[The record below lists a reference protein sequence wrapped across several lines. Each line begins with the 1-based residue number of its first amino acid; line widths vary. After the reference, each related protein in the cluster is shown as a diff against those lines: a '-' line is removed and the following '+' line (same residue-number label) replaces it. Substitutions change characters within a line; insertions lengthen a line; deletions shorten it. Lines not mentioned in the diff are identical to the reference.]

1 MHIPF
6 RPDPQ
11 DPSETLC
18 FTSLFVCL
26 FQASGKDNLS
36 SVHPPISGNR
46 REKGDFIMNK
56 YTSEKTSDKKY
67 YVLFE
72 TDEEGIR
79 QYKAASEQERIG
91 TSLSKMR
98 VEGEIVPAIKLE
110 VDKST
115 YDTFKRDQWM
125 EEYRY
130 KQENR
135 CLIGGAGGKSRF
147 CPCRI
152 PNPEYKE
159 GGTAPKTIMNDCAK
173 CKYYRSFKSTK
184 GKVFFS
190 TLTVIDDHGNEAPF
204 DPASPYP
211 LNQADNYMELLYGL
225 IRFIKVQHPKYSKY
239 TELVE
244 LLGHEHTLKEAS
256 VILGKPY
263 RTLYGWILTLRP
275 IFDEYM
281 DTVSRI

>member
-1 MHIPF
+1 
-6 RPDPQ
+6 
-11 DPSETLC
+11 
-18 FTSLFVCL
+18 
-26 FQASGKDNLS
+26 
-36 SVHPPISGNR
+36 
-46 REKGDFIMNK
+46 MNK

-91 TSLSKMR
+91 TSLTKMR

-135 CLIGGAGGKSRF
+135 CIIGGAGGKSKF

-159 GGTAPKTIMNDCAK
+159 GGTDPKTITNDCTK

-204 DPASPYP
+204 DPASP
-211 LNQADNYMELLYGL
+211 LNQADKYMELLYGL
-225 IRFIKVQHPKYSKY
+225 IRFIKVQHPKYSN
-239 TELVE
+239 
-244 LLGHEHTLKEAS
+244 LGHEHTLKEAS

-263 RTLYGWILTLRP
+263 RTLYGWLLTLRP

-281 DTVSRI
+281 DTISHI

>member
-1 MHIPF
+1 MKK
-6 RPDPQ
+6 
-11 DPSETLC
+11 E
-18 FTSLFVCL
+18 
-26 FQASGKDNLS
+26 N
-36 SVHPPISGNR
+36 
-46 REKGDFIMNK
+46 IMNK

-135 CLIGGAGGKSRF
+135 CIIGGAGGKSRF

-159 GGTAPKTIMNDCAK
+159 SGT
-173 CKYYRSFKSTK
+173 
-184 GKVFFS
+184 V
-190 TLTVIDDHGNEAPF
+190 V
-204 DPASPYP
+204 
-211 LNQADNYMELLYGL
+211 
-225 IRFIKVQHPKYSKY
+225 V
-239 TELVE
+239 V
-244 LLGHEHTLKEAS
+244 
-256 VILGKPY
+256 
-263 RTLYGWILTLRP
+263 
-275 IFDEYM
+275 
-281 DTVSRI
+281 

>member
-1 MHIPF
+1 
-6 RPDPQ
+6 
-11 DPSETLC
+11 
-18 FTSLFVCL
+18 
-26 FQASGKDNLS
+26 
-36 SVHPPISGNR
+36 
-46 REKGDFIMNK
+46 MNK
-56 YTSEKTSDKKY
+56 KVTESTSDKKY

-79 QYKAASEQERIG
+79 QYKASSEQERNG

-98 VEGEIVPAIKLE
+98 VEGKMLPAIKLE

-115 YDTFKRDQWM
+115 YDTFKREQWM

-135 CLIGGAGGKSRF
+135 CIIGGAGGKSRF

-159 GGTAPKTIMNDCAK
+159 SGTAPKTIINDCAK
-173 CKYYRSFKSTK
+173 CQYYRSFKSEK

-190 TLTVIDDHGNEAPF
+190 TLTVTDNHGNEDPF
-204 DPASPYP
+204 DPASLNP
-211 LNQADNYMELLYGL
+211 LNQADEYMKLLYGL
-225 IRFIKVQHPKYSKY
+225 IRFIKIHHPKYSKY

-244 LLGHEHTLKEAS
+244 LLGHEDTLKEAS
-256 VILGKPY
+256 IILGKPY

-275 IFDEYM
+275 IFDEYI
-281 DTVSRI
+281 DTLSHI

>member
-1 MHIPF
+1 
-6 RPDPQ
+6 
-11 DPSETLC
+11 
-18 FTSLFVCL
+18 
-26 FQASGKDNLS
+26 
-36 SVHPPISGNR
+36 
-46 REKGDFIMNK
+46 
-56 YTSEKTSDKKY
+56 
-67 YVLFE
+67 
-72 TDEEGIR
+72 
-79 QYKAASEQERIG
+79 
-91 TSLSKMR
+91 
-98 VEGEIVPAIKLE
+98 
-110 VDKST
+110 
-115 YDTFKRDQWM
+115 M

-135 CLIGGAGGKSRF
+135 CIIGGAGGKSRF

-159 GGTAPKTIMNDCAK
+159 SGTAPKTIINDCAK
-173 CKYYRSFKSTK
+173 CQYYRSFKSEK

-190 TLTVIDDHGNEAPF
+190 TLTVTDNHGNEDPF

-211 LNQADNYMELLYGL
+211 LNQADEYMKLLYGL
-225 IRFIKVQHPKYSKY
+225 IRFIKIHHPKYSKY

-244 LLGHEHTLKEAS
+244 LLGHEYTLKEAS

-281 DTVSRI
+281 DTVNRI

>member
-1 MHIPF
+1 
-6 RPDPQ
+6 
-11 DPSETLC
+11 
-18 FTSLFVCL
+18 
-26 FQASGKDNLS
+26 
-36 SVHPPISGNR
+36 
-46 REKGDFIMNK
+46 MNK

-98 VEGEIVPAIKLE
+98 VEGEMVPAIKLE
-110 VDKST
+110 VDKAT

-135 CLIGGAGGKSRF
+135 CIIGGAGGKSRF

-159 GGTAPKTIMNDCAK
+159 GGTAPKTIMNDCVK
-173 CKYYRSFKSTK
+173 CQYYRSFKSVK
-184 GKVFFS
+184 GKILFS
-190 TLTVIDDHGNEAPF
+190 TLTVTDDQGNEDPF

-211 LNQADNYMELLYGL
+211 FNQADEYMELLYGL
-225 IRFIKVQHPKYSKY
+225 IRYIKV
-239 TELVE
+239 TFL
-244 LLGHEHTLKEAS
+244 
-256 VILGKPY
+256 
-263 RTLYGWILTLRP
+263 
-275 IFDEYM
+275 
-281 DTVSRI
+281 

>member
-1 MHIPF
+1 
-6 RPDPQ
+6 
-11 DPSETLC
+11 
-18 FTSLFVCL
+18 
-26 FQASGKDNLS
+26 
-36 SVHPPISGNR
+36 
-46 REKGDFIMNK
+46 MNK

-91 TSLSKMR
+91 TSLTKMR
-98 VEGEIVPAIKLE
+98 VEGEMVPAIKLE

-125 EEYRY
+125 EEYSY

-135 CLIGGAGGKSRF
+135 CIIGGAGGKSKF

-152 PNPEYKE
+152 PNLEYKE
-159 GGTAPKTIMNDCAK
+159 GGTAPKTIVNDCVK
-173 CKYYRSFKSTK
+173 CPYYRSFKSAN

-190 TLTVIDDHGNEAPF
+190 TLTITDDQGNEDSF

-211 LNQADNYMELLYGL
+211 INQAN
-225 IRFIKVQHPKYSKY
+225 
-239 TELVE
+239 
-244 LLGHEHTLKEAS
+244 
-256 VILGKPY
+256 
-263 RTLYGWILTLRP
+263 
-275 IFDEYM
+275 EYM
-281 DTVSRI
+281 

>member
-1 MHIPF
+1 
-6 RPDPQ
+6 
-11 DPSETLC
+11 
-18 FTSLFVCL
+18 
-26 FQASGKDNLS
+26 
-36 SVHPPISGNR
+36 
-46 REKGDFIMNK
+46 MNK

-91 TSLSKMR
+91 TSLTKMR

-135 CLIGGAGGKSRF
+135 CIIGGAGG
-147 CPCRI
+147 
-152 PNPEYKE
+152 
-159 GGTAPKTIMNDCAK
+159 TTPKTIMNDCAK
-173 CKYYRSFKSTK
+173 CKYYGSFKSTK

-281 DTVSRI
+281 DTVSHL

>member
-1 MHIPF
+1 
-6 RPDPQ
+6 
-11 DPSETLC
+11 
-18 FTSLFVCL
+18 
-26 FQASGKDNLS
+26 
-36 SVHPPISGNR
+36 
-46 REKGDFIMNK
+46 MNK

-91 TSLSKMR
+91 TSLTKMR

-115 YDTFKRDQWM
+115 YDTFKRAQWM

-159 GGTAPKTIMNDCAK
+159 GGTAPKTIINDCAK
-173 CKYYRSFKSTK
+173 CQYYRSFKSVK
-184 GKVFFS
+184 GKILFS
-190 TLTVIDDHGNEAPF
+190 TLTVTDDQGNEDSF

-211 LNQADNYMELLYGL
+211 FNQADEYMELLYGL
-225 IRFIKVQHPKYSKY
+225 IRYIKVHHPKYGKY

-244 LLGHEHTLKEAS
+244 LLGHEHNLKEAS
-256 VILGKPY
+256 IILGKPY

-281 DTVSRI
+281 DTVSHI

>member
-1 MHIPF
+1 
-6 RPDPQ
+6 
-11 DPSETLC
+11 
-18 FTSLFVCL
+18 
-26 FQASGKDNLS
+26 
-36 SVHPPISGNR
+36 
-46 REKGDFIMNK
+46 MNK

-91 TSLSKMR
+91 TSLTKMR

-135 CLIGGAGGKSRF
+135 CIIGGAGGKSRF

-159 GGTAPKTIMNDCAK
+159 GGTAPKTIINDCAK
-173 CKYYRSFKSTK
+173 CQYYRSFKSLK
-184 GKVFFS
+184 GKILFS
-190 TLTVIDDHGNEAPF
+190 TLTVTDDQGNEDPF

-211 LNQADNYMELLYGL
+211 FNQADEYMELLYGL
-225 IRFIKVQHPKYSKY
+225 IRYIKVHHPKYSKY
-239 TELVE
+239 TESME

-281 DTVSRI
+281 DTVSRL